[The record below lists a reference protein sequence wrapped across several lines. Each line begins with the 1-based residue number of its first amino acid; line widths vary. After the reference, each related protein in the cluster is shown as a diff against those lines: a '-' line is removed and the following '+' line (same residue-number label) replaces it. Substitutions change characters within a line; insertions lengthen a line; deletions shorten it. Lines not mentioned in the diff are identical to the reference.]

1 MSVQQQ
7 YIKPFSEDEYDQLT
21 KEFEDN
27 AVRIGFSLV
36 YINVLQLLQCY
47 SICISS
53 CSVLT
58 SIYLCLFCDS
68 QCESASVPCF
78 TV

>member
-27 AVRIGFSLV
+27 AVGIGFSLV
-36 YINVLQLLQCY
+36 YLNVLQ
-47 SICISS
+47 
-53 CSVLT
+53 
-58 SIYLCLFCDS
+58 
-68 QCESASVPCF
+68 
-78 TV
+78 